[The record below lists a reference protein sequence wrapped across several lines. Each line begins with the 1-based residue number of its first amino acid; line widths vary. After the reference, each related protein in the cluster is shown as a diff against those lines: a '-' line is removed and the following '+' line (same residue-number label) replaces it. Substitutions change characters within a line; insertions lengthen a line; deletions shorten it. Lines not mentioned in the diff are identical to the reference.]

1 MRFFSL
7 LAVALFFSA
16 CAGQSNAGQDANAP
30 IKIETSQMFVTVK
43 NDSGMALND
52 VSVAIVPMGRTT
64 LYTEFIGR
72 MESAETRKIMLGDFN
87 GRDGTPFSLRVV
99 KPKAVQVKGMDIG
112 GKAHEAEV
120 GWK

>member
-16 CAGQSNAGQDANAP
+16 CAGQGNAVQDANAP

-64 LYTEFIGR
+64 LYTEYVGR
-72 MESAETRKIMLGDFN
+72 MESAATRKIMLGDFN

-99 KPKAVQVKGMDIG
+99 KPKSVMVKGMDIA

>member
-7 LAVALFFSA
+7 LAVALMMGG
-16 CAGQSNAGQDANAP
+16 CAGQSNASQDANAP

-52 VSVAIVPMGRTT
+52 VTVAIMPMGRTT
-64 LYTEFIGR
+64 LYTEFVGR
-72 MESAETRKIMLGDFN
+72 MENAETRKIMLGDFN

-99 KPKAVQVKGMDIG
+99 KPKTVQVKGMDVA
-112 GKAHEAEV
+112 GKSHEAEV
-120 GWK
+120 AWR

>member
-7 LAVALFFSA
+7 LAVALFVSG
-16 CAGQSNAGQDANAP
+16 CAGLSDANQDPNAP

-43 NDSGMALND
+43 NDSGMGLND
-52 VSVAIVPMGRTT
+52 VTVAIVPMGRTT
-64 LYTEFIGR
+64 LYTEFVGR
-72 MESAETRKIMLGDFN
+72 METSEARKIMLGDFN

-99 KPKAVQVKGMDIG
+99 KPKSVHVKGTDVA
-112 GKAHEAEV
+112 GKTHEVEV

>member
-1 MRFFSL
+1 MRFLSL

-16 CAGQSNAGQDANAP
+16 CAGQDSAGQDANAP

-64 LYTEFIGR
+64 LYTEYVGR
-72 MESAETRKIMLGDFN
+72 MESAQTRKIMLGDFN

-99 KPKAVQVKGMDIG
+99 KPKAVQVKGMDVA

-120 GWK
+120 GWR